1 MMKIKNIIQKISS
14 YRKYIIGVAIV
25 LCLSVG
31 AYMTI
36 SYLTSDSSLENTFT
50 IASVQ
55 PEVEETFTNDVK
67 SNVYVKN
74 NGDIPVYIRAKIM
87 IYYQATNGDIL
98 GDIPVEEI
106 DYSIEYPEDLGKYWI
121 QADDGFYYYKGIV
134 GINNKS
140 KTTNLINKCTEL
152 DPDSNKHLVVDIIT
166 EAIQANPQEA
176 VEDAWIAVDV
186 NKDGTLKKA
195 GVVEP

>member
-1 MMKIKNIIQKISS
+1 MKIKNIIQKISS

-55 PEVEETFTNDVK
+55 PEVKETFENDIK

-87 IYYQATNGDIL
+87 IYYQDQDKKIL
-98 GDIPVEEI
+98 GDIPNED
-106 DYSIEYPEDLGKYWI
+106 DYTITYPENLKDCWI
-121 QADDGFYYYKGIV
+121 PAEDGFYYYIDKV
-134 GINNKS
+134 DSQS
-140 KTTNLINKCTEL
+140 KTTQLIKKCESKVT
-152 DPDSNKHLVVDIIT
+152 DPDKHLVVDIIT

-176 VEDAWIAVDV
+176 VEDAWEAVTV
-186 NKDGTLKKA
+186 NGDGKLEKA
-195 GVVEP
+195 EVDEP

>member
-1 MMKIKNIIQKISS
+1 MKIKNIIQKISS

-55 PEVEETFTNDVK
+55 PTVVETFENDVK

-87 IYYQATNGDIL
+87 IYYQDTEKNIL
-98 GDIPVEEI
+98 GDIPANT
-106 DYSIEYPEDLGKYWI
+106 DYSIEYSGDLEEHWI
-121 QADDGFYYYKGIV
+121 RADDGFYYY
-134 GINNKS
+134 
-140 KTTNLINKCTEL
+140 INKVDSQGNTAQLIKKCVSNVN
-152 DPDSNKHLVVDIIT
+152 DPNKHLVVDIIT
-166 EAIQANPQEA
+166 EAIQANPQDA
-176 VEDAWIAVDV
+176 IKDAWKAVTV
-186 NKDGTLKKA
+186 NEDGKLKKA
-195 GVVEP
+195 GVDEP

>member
-1 MMKIKNIIQKISS
+1 MKIKNIIQKISS

-25 LCLSVG
+25 LCLSIG

-55 PEVEETFTNDVK
+55 PTVEETFENDVK
-67 SNVYVKN
+67 SDVYVKN

-87 IYYQATNGDIL
+87 IYYQDQNKNIL
-98 GDIPVEEI
+98 GDIPVVNT
-106 DYSIEYPEDLGKYWI
+106 DYSIVYPTDLDEHWI
-121 QADDGFYYYKGIV
+121 QAKDGFYYYKSIV
-134 GINNKS
+134 GIDENG
-140 KTTNLINKCTEL
+140 KTTNLIDKCTEL

-176 VEDAWIAVDV
+176 VEDAWEAVTV
-186 NKDGTLKKA
+186 NGDGKLEKA
-195 GVVEP
+195 GVDEP

>member
-1 MMKIKNIIQKISS
+1 MKIKNIIQKISS

-55 PEVEETFTNDVK
+55 PTVVETFENDVK

-87 IYYQATNGDIL
+87 IYYQNQNKNRDNKINQYRNCDSALFSHFNL
-98 GDIPVEEI
+98 HFLIP
-106 DYSIEYPEDLGKYWI
+106 PR
-121 QADDGFYYYKGIV
+121 
-134 GINNKS
+134 
-140 KTTNLINKCTEL
+140 KC
-152 DPDSNKHLVVDIIT
+152 
-166 EAIQANPQEA
+166 
-176 VEDAWIAVDV
+176 
-186 NKDGTLKKA
+186 
-195 GVVEP
+195 